1 MKKEDEKLKN
11 LFFSTEQTETNK
23 PRVDCPAPEELA
35 RFFDPEVS
43 LDLKENIVDHL
54 IRCPACQQEFEL
66 LRLAENLVTEIDA
79 QLLKPK
85 KSCWQKLRSLF
96 PSAPFLKQAGITL
109 AAIMVI
115 FSLFYFLNLN
125 GRKSQ
130 QVERNS
136 REANDLMMSEE
147 ISQTPLVEISLKWQP
162 VQEALFYQVEVFNHN
177 MYLVWQSSPVTDT
190 LIRLP
195 KEISDNLK
203 TNSHFFW
210 QILIYCPGERI
221 IESPVRKVKLG
232 HQ

>member
-1 MKKEDEKLKN
+1 MKKEDENIKN
-11 LFFSTEQTETNK
+11 LFLSEEQTETNK
-23 PRVDCPAPEELA
+23 SRADCPAPEELA
-35 RFFDPEVS
+35 RFFDPEAS

-54 IRCPACQQEFEL
+54 IHCPACQQEFEL
-66 LRLAENLVTEIDA
+66 LRLAEKLVTEIDD

-85 KSCWQKLRSLF
+85 KSFRLKLGSLL

-125 GRKSQ
+125 DRKSQ

-136 REANDLMMSEE
+136 REAHDLMMSEE
-147 ISQTPLVEISLKWQP
+147 ISEAPLVEISLKWQP

-195 KEISDNLK
+195 KEIADNLK

-210 QILIYCPGERI
+210 QILIYSPGERI

>member
-1 MKKEDEKLKN
+1 
-11 LFFSTEQTETNK
+11 
-23 PRVDCPAPEELA
+23 
-35 RFFDPEVS
+35 
-43 LDLKENIVDHL
+43 
-54 IRCPACQQEFEL
+54 
-66 LRLAENLVTEIDA
+66 
-79 QLLKPK
+79 
-85 KSCWQKLRSLF
+85 
-96 PSAPFLKQAGITL
+96 
-109 AAIMVI
+109 MVI

-125 GRKSQ
+125 DRKSQ

-147 ISQTPLVEISLKWQP
+147 ISQAPLVEISLKWQP

-210 QILIYCPGERI
+210 QLLIYSPGERI
-221 IESPVRKVKLG
+221 IESPVRKVILG